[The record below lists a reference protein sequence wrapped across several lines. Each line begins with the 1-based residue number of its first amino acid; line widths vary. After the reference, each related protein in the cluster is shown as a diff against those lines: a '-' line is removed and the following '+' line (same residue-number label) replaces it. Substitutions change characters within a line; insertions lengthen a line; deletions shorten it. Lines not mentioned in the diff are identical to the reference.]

1 MMDLFKFQEQAAS
14 QIASRFTDYAFNPLM
29 VDRLTTVPFLQT
41 LASIT
46 GSGKTLV
53 LADTIS
59 QIRDRLPVQPIVLWV
74 SKGKI
79 VVAQTYAN
87 LSSGRYADNIAGFV
101 VKPLLQVAPSDI
113 EDTSKGLLLVATVGK
128 FAVEDESGG
137 DRKVFEAQ
145 LDLASESLWD
155 LLTKR
160 RSVGGSRRPL
170 IIIYDEG
177 HNLSDLQTR
186 RLLELSPDGLIAAS
200 ATMSLPARLEN
211 TIARL
216 RTDRGWRDEH
226 FTTAVASKDVVASGL
241 VKERIAIGGYV
252 TPMET
257 AVDAML
263 ADMADAREAAAT
275 LPVPFRPKAIY
286 VCSTNAVD
294 GVPIAEPEPTRLWR
308 FHKPAGLVTTA
319 RD

>member
-1 MMDLFKFQEQAAS
+1 MDLFKFQEQAAS
-14 QIASRFTDYAFNPLM
+14 QIASRFTDYASNPLM

-145 LDLASESLWD
+145 LDLASPS
-155 LLTKR
+155 
-160 RSVGGSRRPL
+160 
-170 IIIYDEG
+170 Y
-177 HNLSDLQTR
+177 
-186 RLLELSPDGLIAAS
+186 S
-200 ATMSLPARLEN
+200 A
-211 TIARL
+211 
-216 RTDRGWRDEH
+216 W
-226 FTTAVASKDVVASGL
+226 
-241 VKERIAIGGYV
+241 
-252 TPMET
+252 
-257 AVDAML
+257 
-263 ADMADAREAAAT
+263 
-275 LPVPFRPKAIY
+275 
-286 VCSTNAVD
+286 
-294 GVPIAEPEPTRLWR
+294 
-308 FHKPAGLVTTA
+308 
-319 RD
+319 